1 MLDQMN
7 NAFRKTFFRLSDD
20 VPLKNPTE
28 KKCIMGN
35 LSWKSEE
42 NKQSPGGVLENFA
55 KFTGKRLCW
64 SLFLNKAADWR
75 TATLLRRDSSTG
87 DFLWILRNSQE
98 QLFQRKSP
106 DDCFWKWPRRIFGI
120 LWKFFAKCIFFNQ
133 TQALYNLS
141 WCVAHSIL
149 ATFLWKVSQKVIA
162 SQSSCYLA
170 GFLIFPK

>member
-1 MLDQMN
+1 MHNGKPLLKYWKNQ
-7 NAFRKTFFRLSDD
+7 AVAQWRSWKFRKIHRKTS
-20 VPLKNPTE
+20 
-28 KKCIMGN
+28 
-35 LSWKSEE
+35 
-42 NKQSPGGVLENFA
+42 VLE
-55 KFTGKRLCW
+55 
-64 SLFLNKAADWR
+64 SLFSNNSADRR